1 MARKKQAALDVPNSR
16 EEAIELATEYVS
28 ADRRMLELKVGY
40 ELQIDALKSERDR
53 VLAGIAA
60 EQHGRFQALKAW
72 WEAGGK
78 ALAGRGRSA
87 TLAGALLG
95 IRKTPPA
102 VKFAKGV
109 KAEAVVKWLSS
120 VTWLQVGE
128 RHELW
133 LKAKDFLRT
142 KVELDKPAIIKAAP
156 KEVFEDAFA
165 GWLTVVQADEFFID
179 TGLTEED
186 ARQRLGVAN
195 SAGEVA

>member
-1 MARKKQAALDVPNSR
+1 MARKKQAALAVPNSR
-16 EEAIELATEYVS
+16 EEAVELATEYVS

-40 ELQIDALKSERDR
+40 ELQIDALKAERDR
-53 VLAGIAA
+53 VLAGIAT
-60 EQHGRFQALKAW
+60 EQQGRFQALKAW

-87 TLAGALLG
+87 ALAGALLG

-109 KAEAVVKWLSS
+109 TAKQVIAWLR
-120 VTWLQVGE
+120 Q
-128 RHELW
+128 R
-133 LKAKDFLRT
+133 AAIQFFRT
-142 KVELDKPAIIKAAP
+142 KVELDKPAIIKAIAANTADAML
-156 KEVFEDAFA
+156 FE
-165 GWLTVVQADEFFID
+165 GQGVTVKQTDEFFID

>member
-1 MARKKQAALDVPNSR
+1 MARKKQAALDVPNNR

-53 VLAGIAA
+53 IFAGIAA
-60 EQHGRFQALKAW
+60 EQQGRFQALKAW

-95 IRKTPPA
+95 IRKTPAA
-102 VKFAKGV
+102 VKFKRGETAKTVIKFIQRLRDLGWEH
-109 KAEAVVKWLSS
+109 AD
-120 VTWLQVGE
+120 
-128 RHELW
+128 R
-133 LKAKDFLRT
+133 FLRT
-142 KVELDKPAIIKAAP
+142 KVELDKQAIIKAIG
-156 KEVFEDAFA
+156 EEDVA
-165 GWLTVVQADEFFID
+165 GVLENRLTVKQTDEFFID

-195 SAGEVA
+195 SAGEKA

>member
-53 VLAGIAA
+53 VLAGISA
-60 EQHGRFQALKAW
+60 EQQARFQALKAW

-95 IRKTPPA
+95 IRKTPAA
-102 VKFAKGV
+102 VKFKRGETAKTIV
-109 KAEAVVKWLSS
+109 KFIQRLGDLGWEHAY
-120 VTWLQVGE
+120 
-128 RHELW
+128 R
-133 LKAKDFLRT
+133 FLRT
-142 KVELDKPAIIKAAP
+142 KVELDKQAIIKAIG
-156 KEVFEDAFA
+156 EEDVA
-165 GWLTVVQADEFFID
+165 GVLEDRLTVKQTDEFFID

-195 SAGEVA
+195 AAGEVA